1 MSNSPVAEI
10 VTFRLVTGTNP
21 EAFAKA
27 AQDMMPFLHGTG
39 SMTGRVLSCD
49 PDGTW
54 TDHITWTSLEA
65 AKTAARHLS
74 SLPSSLAASQMF
86 ERPEAG
92 HFMQMIDP
100 EAMSMRHA
108 PILMQTQLE

>member
-10 VTFRLVTGTNP
+10 VTFRLITGTDP
-21 EAFAKA
+21 DAFAKA

-65 AKTAARHLS
+65 AKS
-74 SLPSSLAASQMF
+74 AASQMF

-92 HFMQMIDP
+92 PFMQMIDP